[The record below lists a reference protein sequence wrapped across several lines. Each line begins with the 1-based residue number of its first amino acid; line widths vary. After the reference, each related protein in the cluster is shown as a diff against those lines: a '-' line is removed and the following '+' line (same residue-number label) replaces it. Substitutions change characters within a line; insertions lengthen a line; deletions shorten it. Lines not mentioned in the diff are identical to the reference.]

1 MIAEYIY
8 EKAEADYSNRVLLMD
23 LDDLESLTH
32 YSTYFSLKGFSIIHY
47 QNDLQLRSEHD
58 NAFYDDNGKY
68 LLIVSKESYIPYDI
82 IRRYRCTNI
91 TLSAIFPKLNTSV
104 IKAHSEINYDLLALA
119 YKELFVDI
127 SDCQQTESFIRTA
140 VYGVA
145 NVQALINIKNAELH
159 SLAQSAVT
167 YKDWCE
173 VANLKAAIDSMAA
186 EYELDIETDNIH
198 EKFVSFIL
206 ENYGKLKGKPDTDS
220 PVLVS
225 QAMDFMYENSDNH
238 KFVIIVMDGMSE
250 FDWTILSRSFNG
262 IHYIKSDAYA
272 MIPTTTS
279 VSRQCLLSN
288 KLPLMLKNPWS
299 QSKEKNEFIECA
311 ERLGFSS
318 EQISYERGYDADFGP
333 FIKCGAVII
342 NDVDDIVHAQKY
354 SRTGMYR
361 DISALTKQGQLAKLV
376 KRLLS
381 NGFDVFI
388 TADHGNT
395 PCIGMG
401 QLKKLGVE
409 TETKSHRML
418 VLKDFAD
425 SQFYKEQYSLIEF
438 NKNNYLSKDYCYLLC
453 GAGASFDARGEHVM
467 NHGGITIDEV
477 IVPFI
482 TIKAVDNNG

>member
-47 QNDLQLRSEHD
+47 QNDLLLRSEHD
-58 NAFYDDNGKY
+58 NAFYDNNGKY
-68 LLIVSKESYIPYDI
+68 LLIVSKESYVPYDI

-91 TLSAIFPKLNTSV
+91 SLSAIFSKLNISV
-104 IKAHSEINYDLLALA
+104 IKAHPEITFDLLTLA
-119 YKELFVDI
+119 YKDQFVDI
-127 SDCQQTESFIRTA
+127 SDYQQTERFIRTA
-140 VYGVA
+140 VYGVT
-145 NVQALINIKNAELH
+145 NLQKFINIKNAELH
-159 SLAQSAVT
+159 SLAQEAVT

-173 VANLKAAIDSMAA
+173 VANLKAMIDCMAA
-186 EYELDIETDNIH
+186 EYELDIVTDDIH
-198 EKFVSFIL
+198 EGFISFIL
-206 ENYGKLKGKPDTDS
+206 ENYGKLKGVPDADS

-225 QAMDFMYENSDNH
+225 QAMDFMYENSDNR
-238 KFVIIVMDGMSE
+238 KFVVIVMDGMSE
-250 FDWTILSRSFNG
+250 FDWTIISQSFNG
-262 IHYIKSDAYA
+262 VHYTKSDVFA

-288 KLPLMLKNPWS
+288 KLPLMLNNPWS
-299 QSKEKNEFIECA
+299 QSKEKSEFIECA
-311 ERLGFSS
+311 KRLGFSS
-318 EQISYERGYDADFGP
+318 EQIGYGSGYDTDFGP
-333 FIKCGAVII
+333 FIKCGAII
-342 NDVDDIVHAQKY
+342 IIDVDKTVHMQKY
-354 SRTGMYR
+354 GRAGMYR
-361 DISALTKQGQLAKLV
+361 DIRALTKEEQLVTLV

-409 TETKSHRML
+409 TETKSRRML

-425 SQFYKEQYSLIEF
+425 SQSYKEQYSLIEF

-453 GAGASFDARGEHVM
+453 GAGASFDARGERVM
-467 NHGGITIDEV
+467 SHGGITIDEV